1 MPALTAPR
9 RTLLIAAA
17 CLGLLAACGDDDN
30 KPYFSFAGGGF
41 IFNYRV
47 ADSYY
52 GFVAKVERKLPEG
65 GTVEASFEDPSGGP
79 AFVVTQP
86 VRPERISY
94 AFRSPPLKGIVKD
107 KPYKVTLKLMDKDGG
122 TVIAEYDKSYVST
135 LDEDIMPEE
144 PLTIGPG
151 YAKNPNAPA
160 NP

>member
-1 MPALTAPR
+1 MPRSRPSRRALLVAT
-9 RTLLIAAA
+9 A
-17 CLGLLAACGDDDN
+17 CLGLLAACGNDDS

-94 AFRSPPLKGIVKD
+94 AFRSPPLKGVVKD
-107 KPYKVTLKLMDKDGG
+107 KPYKATLRLLGKDGS
-122 TVIAEYDKSYVST
+122 TVASYDKTYTST

-151 YAKNPNAPA
+151 YTKNPNAPA